1 MRTVEEALEAI
12 LGRVKRLPVA
22 RVALL
27 DSLGRVLAED
37 VAADIAVPPFDNS
50 AVDGYAVRAA
60 DITGARPESP
70 VRLRTL
76 PEVPAGAL
84 ATKPVLPGTAA
95 RIMTGAP
102 VPPGA
107 DAIVMVEDTRSAGE
121 SIEILQA
128 AQPGQHVRYAGEDV
142 TPGSVVLRA
151 GTLIH
156 AAEIAMLATM
166 GRATVPTFRPARVAV
181 LSTGDEVVDIEEG
194 VAPPP
199 GKIRNSNGYAL
210 AALVREAGAEV
221 RTRLHI
227 SDDLDA
233 TEAALRQCVEA
244 GADAIVSA
252 GGVSVGDRDFIKPA
266 LERLGRLELWRV
278 AMKPGKPLA
287 FGSIGEILFF
297 GLPGNPVSALV
308 TFELFVRPALGK
320 MAGRQEEDLK
330 RPVVQA
336 VVTEPVAHVP
346 GRREFVRAVT
356 TAEGG
361 RFLTR
366 PTGAQVSGILH
377 SMLGANSLLVIPEDS
392 SGLTPGQ
399 TAAVLLLHG

>member
-1 MRTVEEALEAI
+1 MWTVEEALEAI
-12 LGRVKRLPVA
+12 LGRVKQLPVE
-22 RVALL
+22 RIALL

-60 DITGARPESP
+60 DTAGAQPDSP

-84 ATKPVLPGTAA
+84 AAEPVVEGTAA

-102 VPPGA
+102 VPSGA
-107 DAIVMVEDTRSAGE
+107 DAIVMVEDTCCAEGSV
-121 SIEILQA
+121 EILQA
-128 AQPGQHVRYAGEDV
+128 AQPGQHVRYAGDDV
-142 TPGSVVLRA
+142 TPGSVVLRT
-151 GTLIH
+151 GTRIH
-156 AAEIAMLATM
+156 AAEIAMLATL
-166 GRATVPTFRPARVAV
+166 GRAIVPTFRPARVAV
-181 LSTGDEVVDIEEG
+181 LSTGDEVVDIVEG
-194 VAPPP
+194 VPPPP
-199 GKIRNSNGYAL
+199 GKIRNSNAYAL

-221 RTRLHI
+221 HSRLHI
-227 SDDLDA
+227 PDDLAA
-233 TEAALRQCVEA
+233 TEAALRRCVES
-244 GADAIVSA
+244 GADVIVSA

-287 FGSIGEILFF
+287 FGSIGKTLFF

-308 TFELFVRPALGK
+308 TFELFVRPTLGM
-320 MAGRQEEDLK
+320 MAGRQAADLK
-330 RPVVQA
+330 RPVIQA
-336 VVTEPVAHVP
+336 TVTEPVSHAP

-356 TAEGG
+356 TSEDG
-361 RFLTR
+361 RFVTR
-366 PTGAQVSGILH
+366 PTGAQGSGILH

-392 SGLTPGQ
+392 LGLTPGQ
-399 TAAVLLLHG
+399 TATVLLLTG